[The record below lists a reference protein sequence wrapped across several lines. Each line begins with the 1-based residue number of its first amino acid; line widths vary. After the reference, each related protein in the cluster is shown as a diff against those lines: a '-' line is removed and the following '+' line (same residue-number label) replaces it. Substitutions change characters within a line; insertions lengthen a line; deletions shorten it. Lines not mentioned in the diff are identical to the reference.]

1 MFPRPSLKF
10 AVLAGV
16 AGFVAAFA
24 ARRGRGNAR
33 SHATLQGLEWFL
45 SAGGASLLVGAIR
58 RTLDGA
64 DLEVT
69 ERVTS
74 IEQTIVDHVP
84 RF

>member
-10 AVLAGV
+10 AMLAGV
-16 AGFVAAFA
+16 AGFVAAYA

-45 SAGGASLLVGAIR
+45 SAGGASLLVGALR
-58 RTLDGA
+58 RTLDDA

-69 ERVTS
+69 ERVTN
-74 IEQTIVDHVP
+74 IEQTIVDHAP

>member
-1 MFPRPSLKF
+1 VFPRPSLKF

-16 AGFVAAFA
+16 AGFMAAYA

-45 SAGGASLLVGAIR
+45 SAGGASLLVGALR
-58 RTLDGA
+58 RTLDDA

-69 ERVTS
+69 ERVTN
-74 IEQTIVDHVP
+74 IEQTIVDHAP